1 MKFVLLAGGSG
12 SRLWPLSTQEK
23 PKQFQ
28 SFLSDRTLFQQALD
42 RVKFAGIENIY
53 VATTEALL
61 HHVKEQAP
69 EIPEKQIIIEP
80 ARRDT
85 ASAMSFATKYIAS
98 IHGEDE
104 TISMIS
110 TDHTVKNTQ
119 EFETKIAEAHYY
131 AQENDK
137 ICIVEVT
144 ASSPNPNFGYAK
156 IGAPISDFDD
166 VYELDHFTEKPS
178 IEVAKEY
185 IKSYKYLWNTGM
197 YTWKAKHL
205 FKLLKQYT
213 PEITTILDK
222 ITDFRNCKDIYETL
236 PKISIDYALIE
247 KTPVKEIWILP
258 ADLGW
263 SDVGTWETLHQ
274 ELSPSPESNIQEG
287 DVCLQDCHS
296 NIVINKESNKK
307 LCLINL
313 DNLAVIN
320 TPDAIL
326 VCPKSE
332 SASIKEM
339 LKRIN
344 NNK

>member
-23 PKQFQ
+23 PKQFH
-28 SFLSDRTLFQQALD
+28 SFLSNRTLFQQALD
-42 RVKFAGIENIY
+42 RVRFAGLENIY
-53 VATTEALL
+53 IATTQALL
-61 HHVKEQAP
+61 HHVKDQAP
-69 EIPEKQIIIEP
+69 EIPDNQIIIEP

-98 IHGEDE
+98 LHGENE

-119 EFETKIAEAHYY
+119 EFEKKITEAHQF
-131 AQENDK
+131 AKENDK

-156 IGAPISDFDD
+156 IGPAISDFDD

-205 FKLLKQYT
+205 FQLLKQYT
-213 PEITTILDK
+213 PEIMTILDQ
-222 ITDFRNCKDIYETL
+222 ITDFRNCQEIYETL

-274 ELSPSPESNIQEG
+274 ELSSSPNSNIEEG
-287 DVCLQDCHS
+287 NTCVQDS
-296 NIVINKESNKK
+296 YGNLIINKESGKK

-320 TPDAIL
+320 TPNAIL
-326 VCPKSE
+326 VCPKAE
-332 SASIKEM
+332 SSSIKEM
-339 LKRIN
+339 LKN
-344 NNK
+344 MKD